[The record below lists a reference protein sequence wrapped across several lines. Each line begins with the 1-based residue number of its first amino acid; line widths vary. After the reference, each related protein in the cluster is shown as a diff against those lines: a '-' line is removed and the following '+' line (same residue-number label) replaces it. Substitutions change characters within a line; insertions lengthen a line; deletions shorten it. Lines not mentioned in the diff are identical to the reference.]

1 MGNLFFDLP
10 DEIQDKIFHME
21 KRARFDE
28 VLNEMEYLNNLTIDV
43 MNYEYGDYHAFM
55 SVTRVMNG
63 KLMKHTPFKTKQG
76 LKCWSIIQKR
86 YIYKFESNCLV
97 YTYNFNFTCFGNWEL
112 SHYILACY
120 RDISPSAIMMFGRM
134 DVFDKNEMFKFCSNN
149 GLTAYKSWKK
159 EKLWKTICKFN
170 FPNKQS
176 L

>member
-63 KLMKHTPFKTKQG
+63 KLMKHTPFKTKLG

-97 YTYNFNFTCFGNWEL
+97 YTYDFNFDDINDNCKLRPYLCDG
-112 SHYILACY
+112 Y
-120 RDISPSAIMMFGRM
+120 RERSMMFGKM
-134 DVFDKNEMFKFCSNN
+134 DVFEKKEMLEFCSNN